1 MVGDAAFEPQQS
13 NMLSHKKKRTSFFSL
28 VDTYCKKYTF
38 SIIQM
43 SLIKFLWKLVSSIT
57 SICMMSWML
66 PLGMQNLKNV
76 LPGAL
81 QKKHTKS
88 WTERLK
94 IHRSMEQKSPKIDLH
109 TCGQFSTKGQI
120 SGKGSVF
127 FTDGGG
133 TAGIHVWG
141 AGVNLHFGRYFNP
154 LYKMN
159 SK

>member
-1 MVGDAAFEPQQS
+1 
-13 NMLSHKKKRTSFFSL
+13 
-28 VDTYCKKYTF
+28 
-38 SIIQM
+38 
-43 SLIKFLWKLVSSIT
+43 
-57 SICMMSWML
+57 ML
-66 PLGMQNLKNV
+66 PLGMQSLKNV

-109 TCGQFSTKGQI
+109 TWGQFSTKGQI

-141 AGVNLHFGRYFNP
+141 GGSKPPLWSVLQSIIQNEFKIEHWGVPGGLSR
-154 LYKMN
+154 L
-159 SK
+159 SI